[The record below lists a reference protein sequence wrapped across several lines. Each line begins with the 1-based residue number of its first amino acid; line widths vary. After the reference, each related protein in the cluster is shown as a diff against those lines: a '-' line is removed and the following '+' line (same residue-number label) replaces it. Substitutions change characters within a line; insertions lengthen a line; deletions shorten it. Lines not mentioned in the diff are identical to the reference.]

1 MKINFYRITALFAI
15 ILVLVSCGVADR
27 NAWRNNNSFTV
38 SGTVSGLTGTGLV
51 LQNNNADD
59 NTVTANGS
67 FTFTT
72 TIVTGLNYAV
82 TVKTQPNTP
91 TQTCYVN
98 NGSGTMGSANVT
110 NVNIFCSPTFLPS
123 SGAVG
128 TIVTLV
134 GTDLTATQSV
144 SIGGKAAIVVNSS
157 TNMLTAMVM
166 PGAVTGAV
174 SVTTAAGTTTIPGK
188 FTVSATGIPAK
199 QQGSKL
205 VGSGAVSA
213 AQQGISVAVSADG
226 NTAVVGGSGD
236 SSFLGAA
243 WVYTRSGGTW
253 TQQGSKLVSSGAT
266 GGAQQ
271 GNSVAVS
278 ADGNTAVVGGSGD
291 NSGAGAAWVYTRS
304 GGTWTQQGSKLVGSG
319 ATGAARQGYS
329 VTVSADGNT
338 AVVGGIAD
346 SSFLGAAWVYTRS
359 GGTWTQQGSKLVGT
373 DAVGTAQQGVSVAVS
388 ADGNTAI
395 VGGLVD
401 SSSTGA
407 AWVYTRSGVT
417 WTQQGNKL
425 VGIGAVGAAQQGY
438 SVAVSADGNT
448 AVVGGNTDSSN
459 TGAAWVYTRSGVT
472 WTQQGN
478 KLVGSGANGAAQQGW
493 SVSVSADG
501 NTAVVGGYGDRSF
514 VGAAWVY
521 VRNGSAWT
529 QQGSKLVS
537 SDAAGA
543 AQQGASVA
551 VSADGNTAVVGGP
564 ADNSSTGAAWIY
576 TP

>member
-1 MKINFYRITALFAI
+1 
-15 ILVLVSCGVADR
+15 
-27 NAWRNNNSFTV
+27 
-38 SGTVSGLTGTGLV
+38 
-51 LQNNNADD
+51 
-59 NTVTANGS
+59 
-67 FTFTT
+67 
-72 TIVTGLNYAV
+72 
-82 TVKTQPNTP
+82 
-91 TQTCYVN
+91 
-98 NGSGTMGSANVT
+98 
-110 NVNIFCSPTFLPS
+110 
-123 SGAVG
+123 
-128 TIVTLV
+128 
-134 GTDLTATQSV
+134 
-144 SIGGKAAIVVNSS
+144 
-157 TNMLTAMVM
+157 
-166 PGAVTGAV
+166 
-174 SVTTAAGTTTIPGK
+174 
-188 FTVSATGIPAK
+188 
-199 QQGSKL
+199 
-205 VGSGAVSA
+205 
-213 AQQGISVAVSADG
+213 
-226 NTAVVGGSGD
+226 
-236 SSFLGAA
+236 
-243 WVYTRSGGTW
+243 VYTRSGGTW